1 MLKMRGRI
9 VGLLLLL
16 APAVIG
22 AQSAALEQVFERVRS
37 SIRTAD
43 YSVASVREFAAQQSV
58 DGTWPDINYEDVSR
72 TGFQHQKHLERIFSM
87 SLAIADPESASQN
100 DPDLIQAVQAALQH
114 WAEQDYRCENWWF
127 NQVFTPRTLV
137 NSLILIGDQL
147 PEELVA
153 ALVPI
158 IGVAN
163 LEASGARQG
172 ADRMKIGN
180 TLARAS
186 LLQGDEALFAETMQV
201 LNEEVRFATGV
212 RGIQADYS
220 FHHRIDRVNNTI
232 SYGNGYAASFAEWAA
247 FVAGTDYAFREE
259 KINILIDYYLD
270 GVVKQLVYGRSPDVG
285 TLNRSVSR
293 PNTYSFDTAIAKHL
307 LLACAGYRAEE
318 LEELI
323 AVHEENQSPQYNFCR
338 FYWQTEHFVCQR
350 PNWFASVRMHSLR
363 NENMESPYNEEG
375 LFNHHRGDGV
385 NHHYRFGNEYHHIW
399 PVYDWQKIPGATILQ
414 KPELGSP
421 QEIRKPGISQF
432 VGAVTDGDYGAV
444 AYDFISAHDG
454 TKARKSWFFFDDA
467 YVCLGAG
474 IESPSYELPVVT
486 TLQQSLLNGNV
497 WVSNAQGSSSLAA
510 ADSVLDS
517 IGWVYHNG
525 TGYRW
530 DRPQRMRLEA
540 GNRWGSWA
548 DINRQWHIPQD
559 TVQKKVF
566 QLWIDHGPRPQGR
579 PGGLNHADNHPKDAT
594 YQYTVFPNTQ
604 LGRMEAATGPQVL
617 INNRWLQAVED
628 PATGIVQAIFYRAG
642 SLELADGR
650 LLSLDSPG
658 AIMLKPQEDG
668 RLAVS
673 LADPSRVLGR
683 IHFSLSGD
691 FHAHGSEVGYQ
702 YEAEFEHTSFRVD
715 LPQGDYAGDSRG
727 IVLRER

>member
-1 MLKMRGRI
+1 MRGQI

-16 APAVIG
+16 VSSMLG
-22 AQSAALEQVFERVRS
+22 AQSAELDQVIERVRS
-37 SIRTAD
+37 SIRAAD
-43 YSVASVREFAAQQSV
+43 YSVASVREYASQQLE

-87 SLAIADPESASQN
+87 SLTIADQESASHH
-100 DPDLIQAVQAALQH
+100 DAGLLHAVEAALDH
-114 WAEQDYRCENWWF
+114 WAEQDYRSENWWY
-127 NQVFTPRTLV
+127 NQVFTPRILV
-137 NSLILIGDQL
+137 NSLILVGDQL
-147 PEELVA
+147 PEDLVA
-153 ALVPI
+153 ALLPI
-158 IGVAN
+158 IAVAN

-186 LLQGDEALFAETMQV
+186 LLQGDEALFANTMEV

-220 FHHRIDRVNNTI
+220 FHHRTDRVNNTI

-247 FVAGTDYAFREE
+247 FVAGTAYAFREE
-259 KINILIDYYLD
+259 KINMLIDYYLD
-270 GVVKQLVYGRSPDVG
+270 GVIKQLVYGRSPDVG

-293 PNTYSFDTAIAKHL
+293 PRTYSFDPAIAKHL
-307 LLACAGYRAEE
+307 LIACAGYRAAD

-323 AVHEENQSPQYNFCR
+323 AVHEGKQSPQFNFCR

-375 LFNHHRGDGV
+375 LFNHHRGDGA
-385 NHHYRFGNEYHHIW
+385 NHHYRSGNEYHHIW
-399 PVYDWQKIPGATILQ
+399 PVYDWQKIPGTTILQ
-414 KPELGSP
+414 KPEMGSP
-421 QEIRKPGISQF
+421 QEIRKPGLSQF

-444 AYDFISAHDG
+444 GYDFISAHDG
-454 TKARKSWFFFDDA
+454 TKARKSWFFFDHA

-474 IESPSYELPVVT
+474 IESSSYELPVVT
-486 TLQQSLLNGNV
+486 TIQQSLLNGPV
-497 WVSNAQGSSSLAA
+497 WVGGANGNWEYQQ
-510 ADSVLDS
+510 ADVELDS
-517 IGWVYHNG
+517 IGWVFHDG

-530 DRPQRMRLEA
+530 DSPQVIRLA
-540 GNRWGSWA
+540 ATSRSGSWA
-548 DINRQWHIPQD
+548 EINRQWHIPQD
-559 TVQKKVF
+559 TIEEEVF
-566 QLWIDHGPRPQGR
+566 QLWIDHGARPQGR
-579 PGGLNHADNHPKDAT
+579 PGGLNHADNQPVDAT

-604 LGRMEAATGPQVL
+604 LGRMEEAAGPRVL

-628 PATGIVQAIFYRAG
+628 PASGIVQAIFYRAG
-642 SLELADGR
+642 SLELSDGR
-650 LLSLDSPG
+650 RLSLDSPG
-658 AIMLKPQEDG
+658 AVMLRPQEDG
-668 RLAVS
+668 RLAVT

-683 IHFSLSGD
+683 IHFSLGGD
-691 FHAHGSEVGYQ
+691 YLGHGSEISYQ
-702 YEAEFEHTSFRVD
+702 YEAEHEHTSFRVD
-715 LPQGDYAGDSRG
+715 LPQGDYAGDSRT